1 MEKKLPTGWQRVEDD
16 SGKVTYL
23 SRYPQVKISKKY
35 QLEEYHKKGRYKEM
49 SLSDLDFGT
58 KKRKK
63 KFSFVKVEDKVDLE
77 NLGSVNERGGEV
89 SLSNSVMEFDVENVI
104 HVEDEVDDNIEHYA
118 VKINAAEENKE
129 FEDGG
134 CEGYQCLKGRDDS
147 DENEDLMEGRE
158 RQLKLKKKNQVD
170 NERKKLV
177 QAVEKL
183 TLNRN
188 EAVDHAQSLAE
199 TSRILNEVRNDL
211 AEDDQDIHLG
221 HIKSELDE
229 TETAEDLVRVI
240 NNCNALQRKLSS
252 LEHSRILEQLMRIS
266 SHPDNPLINF
276 PLSINRNHYSDIMNF
291 ALKHAPDVLA
301 LVLRVTTKK
310 EAPIDQNDVVR
321 SACMFSSLACSVSRV
336 NNALKKTKSAVTK
349 NNGITNSGLDMLA
362 SIGIMETSRSYRND
376 RDFLA
381 SLSDHLLRSYAK
393 VSVPQITFDNM
404 DMTVGNVMHHMTL
417 SYLEFE
423 TEDTSAL
430 PTDEREFETA
440 LEYFKLETVVMTS
453 DLNKSLFEHYKYV
466 TAWTLGKLLG
476 EEVEGF
482 AWLKSVFPTHYEHP
496 NSGSSARK
504 STVFTQKP
512 LNFRD
517 AINTNL
523 KLKLGSPCSSDCLI
537 FHHSYCACS

>member
-1 MEKKLPTGWQRVEDD
+1 MEKQLPTGWERVEDD
-16 SGKVTYL
+16 SGKVIYL
-23 SRYPQVKISKKY
+23 SRHPQVKITKKY
-35 QLEEYHKKGRYKEM
+35 QLEDYHRKGRYKEM

-63 KFSFVKVEDKVDLE
+63 KFSFVQVENKVELDNLE
-77 NLGSVNERGGEV
+77 SVNGGGGAV
-89 SLSNSVMEFDVENVI
+89 SLSNSAMEFEVESRMSF
-104 HVEDEVDDNIEHYA
+104 EEEAYADIEQEEYRHAYA
-118 VKINAAEENKE
+118 DIEQEEYRHAK
-129 FEDGG
+129 
-134 CEGYQCLKGRDDS
+134 DS
-147 DENEDLMEGRE
+147 DESDEKDEQNEGRE
-158 RQLKLKKKNQVD
+158 LQRRLKLKKMNHVD
-170 NERKKLV
+170 NEKKKLA

-183 TLNRN
+183 TLNRT
-188 EAVDHAQSLAE
+188 EAVDHAQALAD
-199 TSRILNEVRNDL
+199 TSKILNDVRNNL
-211 AEDDQDIHLG
+211 ADDELHVNLG
-221 HIKSELDE
+221 QVKSELDAS
-229 TETAEDLVRVI
+229 ETAEDLVRVI
-240 NNCNALQRKLSS
+240 NNCNALQKKLSS
-252 LEHSRILEQLMRIS
+252 LEHSRILEQLIMIS
-266 SHPDNPLINF
+266 THPDNPLCNF
-276 PLSINRNHYSDIMNF
+276 PLNINKNHYSDIIDF
-291 ALKHAPDVLA
+291 ALRHAPDVLA

-349 NNGITNSGLDMLA
+349 NNGITNTGLDMLA
-362 SIGIMETSRSYRND
+362 SVGIMETSRSYRND

-381 SLSDHLLRSYAK
+381 SLSDHLLRSYARF
-393 VSVPQITFDNM
+393 SVPQITFDNL

-440 LEYFKLETVVMTS
+440 LEYFELETVLMGS
-453 DLNKSLFEHYKYV
+453 DLNRLLFEHYKYV
-466 TAWTLGKLLG
+466 TAWVLGKLLG

-512 LNFRD
+512 MNFRN
-517 AINTNL
+517 AINTW
-523 KLKLGSPCSSDCLI
+523 
-537 FHHSYCACS
+537 FM